1 MIINIK
7 NYNKEFLAI
16 LLMSFIFIINLS
28 IEYSK
33 YLEFIDEEIYETKVE
48 VLNIYK
54 KTTKQIL
61 MLKLKISI
69 FLLTWKKM
77 KTFKNLTF

>member
-33 YLEFIDEEIYETKVE
+33 YLEFIDEEIYETKVG
-48 VLNIYK
+48 YRP
-54 KTTKQIL
+54 TK
-61 MLKLKISI
+61 
-69 FLLTWKKM
+69 
-77 KTFKNLTF
+77 

>member
-61 MLKLKISI
+61 RLKLKISI